1 MDDVSPLRFSVQH
14 GSAELTALN
23 VVLLVVAVLGV
34 ASAVWPEVETAVGAA
49 VLGVLFVMVLAAVTR
64 IGRRWVRERRE
75 DRADEIEARAVRA
88 ARMTGGVR

>member
-1 MDDVSPLRFSVQH
+1 VDAVSPLRFSAQH
-14 GSAELTALN
+14 GSTELTALN
-23 VVLLVVAVLGV
+23 VVLLVVTVLGV
-34 ASAVWPEVETAVGAA
+34 ASAVRPEVETAVGAA